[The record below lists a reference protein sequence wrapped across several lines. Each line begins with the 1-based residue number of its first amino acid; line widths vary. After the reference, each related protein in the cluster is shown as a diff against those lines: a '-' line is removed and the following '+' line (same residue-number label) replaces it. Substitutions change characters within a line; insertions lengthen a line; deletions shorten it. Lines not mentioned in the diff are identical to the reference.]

1 MQAQKQAE
9 RQPTGPVDES
19 VRCRMSGICEGAL
32 ACQPG
37 SEEVLGC
44 VTNSTE
50 RQAKVKDAMLWS
62 WQGYRWSSLAA
73 AEMLLKQC

>member
-1 MQAQKQAE
+1 
-9 RQPTGPVDES
+9 
-19 VRCRMSGICEGAL
+19 MSGICEGAL
-32 ACQPG
+32 ACRPG

-62 WQGYRWSSLAA
+62 WQGYRYSPLAA
-73 AEMLLKQC
+73 ARCS